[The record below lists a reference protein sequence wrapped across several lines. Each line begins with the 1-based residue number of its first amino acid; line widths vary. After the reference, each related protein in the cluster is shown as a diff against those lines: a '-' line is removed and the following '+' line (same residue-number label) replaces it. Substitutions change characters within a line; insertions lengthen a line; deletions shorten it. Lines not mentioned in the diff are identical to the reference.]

1 MISGT
6 DLTHVISTKA
16 QYSQVLEI
24 PMISGSDINHVLS
37 TKARCLQL
45 VKSSHDLGSRPQL
58 RNFDKGSV
66 TLELAE
72 VRAVPPVVI
81 LQASTLLACFHYRIL
96 LFFPHLQS
104 SAPVRTSLISPWYLV
119 TNDASSSRSA
129 AVSKA
134 GPGGA
139 GGGAATAAS
148 AKGTTA
154 KGTASYEEPLTEIS
168 NARMGQALQNS
179 HKTKI
184 SEALKQRN
192 KEKKD
197 ERDEQEME
205 RIRREKQEK
214 QEREARE
221 RQQQQQLQSSQGQ
234 MPPPPL
240 SKSQITHRELAQK
253 AKKNKEDQYWKRMQ
267 REAEQRRSPHV
278 SKSPRLAPVTP
289 APSARGQSPA
299 LPAIGQSA
307 GSPAKVQ
314 SLASSARFHAPAPL
328 QQQYFPRHQAHPLD
342 RGHAQTPE
350 YGLHASQYTPTVGST
365 HYQTQST
372 FPPGHVFSN
381 TQSRKTPPPQYPQQY
396 PYGQNFDSTGVYL
409 DTSAIDVPYSKLN
422 GQQFGQHGH
431 TQTPAYGS
439 HASQYAPMVGSTHY
453 QTQST
458 FPPGHVP
465 SNTQS
470 RKTPPPQ
477 YPQQ

>member
-1 MISGT
+1 SPALPAIGQS
-6 DLTHVISTKA
+6 A
-16 QYSQVLEI
+16 
-24 PMISGSDINHVLS
+24 GSPAKVQS
-37 TKARCLQL
+37 
-45 VKSSHDLGSRPQL
+45 P
-58 RNFDKGSV
+58 
-66 TLELAE
+66 
-72 VRAVPPVVI
+72 
-81 LQASTLLACFHYRIL
+81 AS
-96 LFFPHLQS
+96 
-104 SAPVRTSLISPWYLV
+104 
-119 TNDASSSRSA
+119 
-129 AVSKA
+129 
-134 GPGGA
+134 
-139 GGGAATAAS
+139 
-148 AKGTTA
+148 
-154 KGTASYEEPLTEIS
+154 
-168 NARMGQALQNS
+168 
-179 HKTKI
+179 
-184 SEALKQRN
+184 
-192 KEKKD
+192 
-197 ERDEQEME
+197 
-205 RIRREKQEK
+205 
-214 QEREARE
+214 
-221 RQQQQQLQSSQGQ
+221 
-234 MPPPPL
+234 
-240 SKSQITHRELAQK
+240 
-253 AKKNKEDQYWKRMQ
+253 
-267 REAEQRRSPHV
+267 
-278 SKSPRLAPVTP
+278 
-289 APSARGQSPA
+289 SARGQSPA
-299 LPAIGQSA
+299 LPARGQST

-477 YPQQ
+477 YPQQYLNEQSFGFPGSSPDNPAHAVQYSTLNGQHFGQHGGAPIQMSAYGEQYPYPYIHTQRASVLQPSPQARKAQDHTRETHFPSTFEGSPAKTSLPIIPTTAALGLDDKNWIVVSAIFFKWVISRMLRGYAADGRAATVYLGVNIGQLPLQYLRI